1 MENELAPAK
10 TIQSDKYGRLD
21 RFFALSLDMLL
32 IVDLDGKIQQANPA
46 CSQTLYFAKEEFIS
60 RSLLEFVV
68 PEYRESTFSQLQ
80 KLGAEI
86 DRISWENCCRCQD
99 GSFKW
104 LSWNA
109 TLSPEEKLIYLVG
122 RDISAQKQEKE
133 AQQTTEESFPLLV
146 ESVKDY
152 AIYMLD
158 PNGLVIS
165 WNAGAERIKKY
176 SSQEIIGRHF
186 SCFYPSEAIKSG
198 QPDRELKI
206 AATEGRFEDEGWR
219 VRKDGSRFWVNAIV
233 TALRDKNGQ
242 LRGFAKVTRD
252 ITERKIAQEALQQAH
267 DNLEKRVA
275 ARTAELTQANELLK
289 QEIVVRKRTETALR
303 QSKSRLKDQA
313 TELEKTLRELQRTQA
328 QLIQNEKMSSL
339 GQLVAGIAHEINNP
353 TSFIYCNLDYAH
365 RYIQDLLH
373 LLRLYQQ
380 NYPHPASEIKEA
392 AEAIDLDFL
401 IADIAKILS
410 SMKLGAKRI
419 QQIVL
424 SLRNF
429 ARHDEAEMKF
439 VNIHEGIDSTISL
452 LQNRLKANDK
462 HSGIQAIQAY
472 GDLPLVECYPGL
484 LNQVFMNLLSNSID
498 ALESDRDTPTIII
511 RTEMKPDLVSGA
523 SYISISIADNGP
535 GIAESVHHKLFDPFF
550 TTKPVGQ
557 GIGLGLSICYQ
568 IVVQKHGGKLT
579 CISEPG
585 KGAEFI
591 VEIPIVQQRKEKSF
605 PSQSQSTIDSSAQQS
620 LVLG

>member
-10 TIQSDKYGRLD
+10 TIQSDKYGILD

-380 NYPHPASEIKEA
+380 NYPHPVSEIKEA